1 MVAKFLL
8 QPVHPFRLD
17 LTAWALQRRPGN
29 LIDRWDGAVYRRA
42 LTVDGNTFEIAVSQA
57 GEAAGT
63 LGVTIAG
70 GSLRRETKQRTREL
84 VVSALGIRVDL
95 SGFYRMA
102 KKDSRLKSLASSFR
116 GLKPPRFF
124 SVYEGLI
131 NGIACQQIS
140 LSLGIQLL
148 GRLARSF
155 GPWVDNG
162 NSVSYGFP
170 RPADLA
176 NANIPEI
183 KKLGFSLQKARA
195 MVEISRAIVESRLDL
210 GALAEEGDDEALR
223 RLQELRGVGRWT
235 AEYTLLRGMGRW
247 HIFPVD
253 DQGARNGL
261 ARWLHLRKRLDA
273 ARAQRVLDQWQPY
286 GGLIYFHMLMNGLN
300 EAGYLGEAL
309 PGKGES
315 LASRAVPAGSGAKS
329 GR

>member
-1 MVAKFLL
+1 MAAKFLL

-29 LIDRWDGAVYRRA
+29 LIDRWDGAVYRRV
-42 LTVDGNTFEIAVSQA
+42 LTVDGRTFEIAVSQA

-70 GSLRRETKQRTREL
+70 NSLRRGTKQRTREL

-95 SGFYRMA
+95 SGFYRMTENH
-102 KKDSRLKSLASSFR
+102 SRLKFLAQSFR

-124 SVYEGLI
+124 SAYEGLI
-131 NGIACQQIS
+131 NGIACQQFS

-155 GPWVDNG
+155 GPSVDNG
-162 NSVSYGFP
+162 GSVNYGFP
-170 RPADLA
+170 LPADLA
-176 NANIPEI
+176 NAKVAEI

-195 MVEISRAIVESRLDL
+195 MVEISRAIVEGRLDL
-210 GALAEEGDDEALR
+210 DALAAEGDDEALR
-223 RLQELRGVGRWT
+223 RLEELRGVGRWT

-273 ARAQRVLDQWQPY
+273 ARTQRILEQWHPY

-300 EAGYLGEAL
+300 EAGYLGGTLLEE
-309 PGKGES
+309 G
-315 LASRAVPAGSGAKS
+315 
-329 GR
+329 